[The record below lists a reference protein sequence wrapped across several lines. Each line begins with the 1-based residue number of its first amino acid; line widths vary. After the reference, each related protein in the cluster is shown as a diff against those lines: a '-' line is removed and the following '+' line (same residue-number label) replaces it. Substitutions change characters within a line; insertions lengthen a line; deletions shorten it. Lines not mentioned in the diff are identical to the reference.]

1 MGPDI
6 KQHVVDVVLLQ
17 AGKHSS
23 KAGISHLLREKLN
36 VGLDEQILKIVW
48 TS

>member
-1 MGPDI
+1 MGRDI
-6 KQHVVDVVLLQ
+6 KQHVVDIALLQ

-23 KAGISHLLREKLN
+23 KAGISHLQGEKIN
-36 VGLDEQILKIVW
+36 VGLDEQILKIFW